1 MSTPEPTLR
10 ALDRNLWAADAPLVV
25 RGLELGTRTTLAR
38 LAEGGLFVHSPGPL
52 SGALRAEVEK
62 LGPVRAIVAPN
73 QLHHLFVAEWAAA
86 FPAARLL
93 GAPGVAAK
101 QPGLRFEAEL
111 GDVPPALWAAD
122 LDQHLVRGAPSM
134 NEVAFLHRATRTLL
148 LTDVA
153 FNVRRSGSRFTRA
166 FMRLNG
172 GWARFGPTRLMR
184 HVVTRDRDALRDS
197 LERILAWDFDRVVV
211 THGDVLE
218 TGGRE
223 ALRAGFAW
231 LRLAP

>member
-38 LAEGGLFVHSPGPL
+38 LAEGGLLVHSPGPL
-52 SGALRAEVEK
+52 AGGLRAEVEK

-73 QLHHLFVAEWAAA
+73 QLHHLFLADWAAA
-86 FPAARLL
+86 FPGARLF

-111 GDVPPALWAAD
+111 GDVPPPLWAAD

-148 LTDVA
+148 LADLA
-153 FNVRRSGSRFTRA
+153 FNVRRSDSLFTRA

-172 GWARFGPTRLMR
+172 AWGRFGPSRLMR
-184 HVVTRDRDALRDS
+184 HVVTRDRDALRAS

-218 TGGRE
+218 SGGRE

-231 LRLAP
+231 LRLAA

>member
-10 ALDRNLWAADAPLVV
+10 ALDRNLWVADAPLGVG
-25 RGLELGTRTTLAR
+25 GLALGTRTTLVR
-38 LAEGGLFVHSPGPL
+38 LADGGLLAHSPCPL
-52 SGALRAEVEK
+52 GGALRAEVEK

-73 QLHHLFVAEWAAA
+73 LLHHMFVSDWAAA
-86 FPAARLL
+86 FPAARLF

-101 QPGLRFEAEL
+101 QPRLRFEEL
-111 GDVPPALWAAD
+111 GEAPPPLWAGE
-122 LDQHLVRGAPSM
+122 LDQHLVRGAPRM
-134 NEVAFLHRATRTLL
+134 GEVAFLHRATRTLL
-148 LTDVA
+148 LTDLA
-153 FNVRRSGSRFTRA
+153 FNVRRSDSRFTRV

-172 GWARFGPTRLMR
+172 AFGRFGPSRLMR
-184 HVVTRDRDALRDS
+184 HVMTRDRDALRAS
-197 LERILAWDFDRVVV
+197 LERILAWDFDRVIV

-231 LRLAP
+231 LRLAA